1 MSDVERPERY
11 DTSDTDRR
19 EDGLAAAALAVRR
32 GELVLLPTDTVYG
45 VGCDAFDPTAVK
57 RLLSAKGRGREMPP
71 PVLVSTLTTLDALA
85 DDVPE
90 WARLLTDEFWP
101 GPLTLVLRQQSSLQ
115 WDLGDARG
123 TVALRMPE
131 HDIALDLIQRTGPL
145 AVSSANVTGMPAA
158 LDADDAI
165 GMLGDEVVAVLDAGK
180 APGGVAS
187 TIVDCTGHTPR
198 VLREGAVSRERL
210 RAVLAKEGHW
220 LEEDDDEPP
229 ALPAPDEAEVV
240 EADLVPDDVVE
251 DEHGTVESGSEPVD
265 VVEADVVEDSA
276 PELAPARKRTTKTAA
291 AKKTPTK
298 KTPTKKAPTKKAP
311 AKKANKKASATKR
324 TTAKTSTA
332 ARTTTKKAATK
343 TPAAKK
349 TTAKRTT
356 AKKTTAKQAPADP
369 PAAGTT
375 GPATDG
381 GSQAGA

>member
-1 MSDVERPERY
+1 MSDVERPDCY

-45 VGCDAFDPTAVK
+45 VGCDAFDPAAVK

-85 DDVPE
+85 TDVPE

-158 LDADDAI
+158 LDADEAI

-198 VLREGAVSRERL
+198 VLREGAVSLERL

-220 LEEDDDEPP
+220 LEEDDDEPA
-229 ALPAPDEAEVV
+229 ALPAPDEPDLDQGDVV
-240 EADLVPDDVVE
+240 EGDVVFDEVVE
-251 DEHGTVESGSEPVD
+251 DEHGTVESESEPTD
-265 VVEADVVEDSA
+265 VVEADVVEGSS
-276 PELAPARKRTTKTAA
+276 PATASDKRVSMRKTP
-291 AKKTPTK
+291 AKKTP
-298 KTPTKKAPTKKAP
+298 A
-311 AKKANKKASATKR
+311 
-324 TTAKTSTA
+324 
-332 ARTTTKKAATK
+332 
-343 TPAAKK
+343 K

-356 AKKTTAKQAPADP
+356 AKKATAKKVATKRTTAKKVATKKAATKRPAAKKSTAKPTTAEMAATESPAD
-369 PAAGTT
+369 TIEQ
-375 GPATDG
+375 ATDG
-381 GSQAGA
+381 GSEPGA